1 MSILCRQTVLIWIEA
16 KSEHTNSYRSD
27 GTGNFLGSSS
37 QYLAV
42 FWTPTLAPDDAC
54 VGIGARRGSKRN
66 LLTFDFSSLWKLGNS
81 LWIDRVLG
89 STGKY
94 VGRALWYVAIHSLGY
109 GRICN
114 R

>member
-27 GTGNFLGSSS
+27 GTGNFLGSSI

-42 FWTPTLAPDDAC
+42 FWPQVLAPDDAC
-54 VGIGARRGSKRN
+54 VGIGARSGSKRN
-66 LLTFDFSSLWKLGNS
+66 LRTFDFSSLWKLGNS